1 MVSLKLVPFKDHR
14 QASTEFRKIGAKTIL
29 AWSTE
34 YYPILMTQSTQIIYS
49 EANHVV
55 PTPKPFGSAVDV
67 LFQIIINGDMNML
80 PTFCLLNK
88 ATYNSIKVLE
98 SHICGWFMRLHRIA
112 HFDRILR
119 LDPWTIRPR
128 PLTVHTLLRFAHR
141 RDIAQQLSRCIVP
154 AVWGPFSQDE
164 EVEMNLEAELRIA
177 QRLERGLYVL
187 FHISDIG
194 REMETSKQRGRKPLA
209 PVSTGRISALTK
221 MLDEYNELPEQKQRS
236 TSFEHYASHAYTV
249 LKWGSNEA
257 DVGRKRL
264 EFRRHLDKEREVDF
278 HITLRM
284 LRELIERMLLRHG
297 PTDWHRDAKNEYSV
311 ISWFLLRQSPRTL
324 EKLFLS
330 NPDQCCDWE
339 DKMGIENGVRVCYF
353 SDPLD
358 NYWKAWKE
366 DPNLGCQDC
375 DCKRR
380 ARSWSVKPVL
390 VDARGRGYNRDAER
404 YLKEMWGQRH
414 VGLHRAFM
422 IGQFTTVL

>member
-194 REMETSKQRGRKPLA
+194 REMEISKQRGRKPLA

-236 TSFEHYASHAYTV
+236 TSFEHYASHAYRV

-257 DVGRKRL
+257 DIGRKRL

>member
-1 MVSLKLVPFKDHR
+1 M
-14 QASTEFRKIGAKTIL
+14 EY
-29 AWSTE
+29 E

-55 PTPKPFGSAVDV
+55 PSPKPFGWAVDV

-80 PTFCLLNK
+80 PIFCLLNK
-88 ATYNSIKVLE
+88 ATYNSIKFLE
-98 SHICGWFMRLHRIA
+98 SHICGWFMRFHRIA
-112 HFDRILR
+112 RFDRILR
-119 LDPWTIRPR
+119 LDPWTGRPR

-194 REMETSKQRGRKPLA
+194 REMEISKQRGRKPLA

-236 TSFEHYASHAYTV
+236 TSFEHYASHAYRV

-257 DVGRKRL
+257 DIGRKRL

-284 LRELIERMLLRHG
+284 LRELTERMLLRHG

-339 DKMGIENGVRVCYF
+339 GKMGIENGVRVCYF

>member
-1 MVSLKLVPFKDHR
+1 M
-14 QASTEFRKIGAKTIL
+14 EY
-29 AWSTE
+29 E

-55 PTPKPFGSAVDV
+55 PSPKPFGWAVDV

-80 PTFCLLNK
+80 PIFCLLNK
-88 ATYNSIKVLE
+88 ATYNSIKFLE
-98 SHICGWFMRLHRIA
+98 SHICGWFMRFHRIA
-112 HFDRILR
+112 RFDRILR
-119 LDPWTIRPR
+119 LDPWTGRPR

-236 TSFEHYASHAYTV
+236 TSFEHYASHAYRV

-257 DVGRKRL
+257 DIGRKRL

-284 LRELIERMLLRHG
+284 LRELTERMLLRHG